1 MGAGQAS
8 EQLPPLPGKALRI
21 MGETSA
27 LVQQR
32 SEFIEDYLGAAMRLA
47 SRPDSNPN
55 ARHIVEEFCF
65 GSTTL

>member
-8 EQLPPLPGKALRI
+8 EQLPPLPGKALR
-21 MGETSA
+21 ETSV

-32 SEFIEDYLGAAMRLA
+32 SEFIENYLGAAMRLA